1 VAELALPPGGT
12 GTRAAQRVPKRA
24 FFGLMDADGWGWA
37 GLRALGWFVLIVLI
51 LGYIPDRAYYFTV
64 FPTIDVGANV
74 VSPINLCPADNGT
87 LPCPAPA
94 GAVIPWQGNPAEL
107 SLPEGRTEIAAIVTG
122 TDVFVLGGSG
132 GQGASATVYR
142 TTVSSDGN
150 FAPWSEGPALPA
162 PRTNPA
168 VTSFSGTPYVIGGA
182 DASGA
187 PTDTVWSGDVQN
199 GALGG
204 WKPVDALKLPKAL
217 TGASA
222 VADAAGIWVVG
233 GKLADGSFSA
243 SVFRAAVDAN
253 GKLGAWQDVTQLPMP
268 AARAYAGAAEIGSYL
283 YVVGGQDQSGAHAD
297 VLRLAI
303 DAKGNAA
310 VSADGTRFLG
320 WSVSSGGQSLPRP
333 RTDAATFVSNGALYV
348 VGGRDE
354 SNRPTGSLYW
364 AAPNAKGDFA
374 GWQNLTQTNLFADQ
388 PRAGAAAVVT
398 SGHVY
403 LIGGQG
409 DGGPSVATFRADLA
423 PRPPF
428 FALGLF
434 GATIPALSIKG
445 EVGQQLGYLM
455 AAGAGTLD
463 FILLI
468 LIGLAYSHRAATR
481 RLFSRLTRGRVKPP
495 VENPWFE
502 RREA

>member
-1 VAELALPPGGT
+1 MAELALQPGSGE
-12 GTRAAQRVPKRA
+12 TRAPRRA
-24 FFGLMDADGWGWA
+24 PGRALFGLVDADGWAWA
-37 GLRALGWFVLIVLI
+37 GVRALGWFVLIILI

-74 VSPINLCPADNGT
+74 VSPVNLCPADNGS

-94 GAVIPWQGNPAEL
+94 GSVIPWQGNPAEL
-107 SLPEGRTEIAAIVTG
+107 SLPEGRTETAAIVNG
-122 TDVFVLGGSG
+122 TDIYLLGGSG
-132 GQGASATVYR
+132 PQGASATVYR
-142 TTVSSDGN
+142 TAVASDGN
-150 FAPWSEGPALPA
+150 FAPWAQGPALPA

-168 VTSFSGTPYVIGGA
+168 VTAFSGTPYVIGGA

-187 PTDTVWSGDVQN
+187 PTDTVWSADLQN
-199 GALGG
+199 GSIAG
-204 WKPVDALKLPKAL
+204 WKAVDSLKLPKAL

-222 VADAAGIWVVG
+222 VADAAGIWVLG
-233 GKLADGSFSA
+233 GKLADGSYSDA
-243 SVFRAAVDAN
+243 VYRAAADAN
-253 GKLGAWQDVTQLPMP
+253 GKLGAWQAVTQLPMP
-268 AARAYAGAAEIGSYL
+268 SARAYAGAAEIGSFL
-283 YVVGGQDQSGAHAD
+283 YVVGGQDQSGPRAD
-297 VLRLAI
+297 VLRLGI
-303 DAKGNAA
+303 DSKGNAGL
-310 VSADGTRFLG
+310 SADGKSYLG
-320 WSVSSGGQSLPRP
+320 WSVSGGAQSLPRP
-333 RTDAATFVSNGALYV
+333 RTDAATFVSNGAIYV

-364 AAPNAKGDFA
+364 ATPNSKGDFN
-374 GWQNLTQTNLFADQ
+374 GWQSLQQTNLFADQ
-388 PRAGAAAVVT
+388 PRAGAAAVVS
-398 SGHVY
+398 SGFVF

-409 DGGPSVATFRADLA
+409 DSGPSVATFRADLA

-455 AAGAGTLD
+455 AAGVGTLD

-481 RLFSRLTRGRVKPP
+481 RLFSRLTRGRVRPP
-495 VENPWFE
+495 VENAWFE